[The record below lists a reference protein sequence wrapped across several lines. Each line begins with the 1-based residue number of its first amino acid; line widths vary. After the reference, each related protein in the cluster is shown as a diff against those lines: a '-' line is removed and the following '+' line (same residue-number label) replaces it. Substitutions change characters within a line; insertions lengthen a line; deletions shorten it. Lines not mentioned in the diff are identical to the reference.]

1 MMTKERKL
9 QKKLVLN
16 EIENETITN
25 DKEKAKKT
33 EWREREM
40 F

>member
-16 EIENETITN
+16 EIENGTITN

-33 EWREREM
+33 EWKEREM